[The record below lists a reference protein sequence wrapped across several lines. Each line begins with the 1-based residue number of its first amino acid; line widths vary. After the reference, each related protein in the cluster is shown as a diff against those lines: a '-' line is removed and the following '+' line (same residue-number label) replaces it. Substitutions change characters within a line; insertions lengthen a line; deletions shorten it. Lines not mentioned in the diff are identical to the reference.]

1 MIPVTPILWFN
12 HMVYTTGGTM
22 TGPDPSVAGDAADL
36 AQFGYKEALE
46 RRTGRFASFA
56 VAFAFVS
63 IATGIFTTYGA
74 VLNSSGPIGIW
85 TWPIAVVGQLAVAF
99 VLGALASRIPVTG
112 YHYQWMSR
120 LANPV
125 LGWILGWISFTF
137 LAIVVVAVDYTI
149 ASTIM
154 PVLLHYEGTPTIT
167 WLVTAL
173 VLTGQ
178 ALLVGFSTPWAERV
192 NNGFVTLELI
202 GMTALT
208 VLLLIVAAVR
218 GEMDFSNLFSKGAIP
233 AEGFWSFGDWTSAG
247 PWMLGFL
254 LGAFTIVGFES
265 AANLAEE
272 TNDPERVVPRAM
284 CQAVVASGV
293 LGFVFI
299 IAVTLA
305 AGDPIALAESGTPI
319 ADVIEKTLGSAV
331 STLLLVMVVLAIFAC
346 GLVIMMT
353 GVRLTWAMSRDER
366 FPGWQQWSQ
375 ISPRFHT
382 PLKATVLYFVLAQLI
397 LAIFSRSE
405 TALFTLFGAA
415 TLLPAV
421 MYASTIVLYLI
432 KRKSLPASDKFN
444 LGRWEIPVLAVAVV
458 WLVFELAL
466 FRDSSFKEAWAYV
479 IVMVIIGAC
488 YLGYLLATR
497 GRHGL
502 TMPGMQSIDAEL
514 DHEAEKH

>member
-1 MIPVTPILWFN
+1 MSA
-12 HMVYTTGGTM
+12 
-22 TGPDPSVAGDAADL
+22 PDPAASSDSAEL
-36 AQFGYKEALE
+36 AQFGYKQALE

-63 IATGIFTTYGA
+63 IATGIFTTYGS
-74 VLNSSGPIGIW
+74 VLNSSGPVGIW
-85 TWPIAVVGQLAVAF
+85 TWPIAVIGQLAVAF
-99 VLGALASRIPVTG
+99 VLGALAARIPVTG

-154 PVLLHYEGTPTIT
+154 PVLLNYEATATIT

-178 ALLVGFSTPWAERV
+178 ALLVAFSTPWAERV
-192 NNGFVTLELI
+192 NNSLVTLELV
-202 GMTALT
+202 GMVALT
-208 VLLLIVAAVR
+208 VLLFVVAGVR
-218 GEMDFSNLFSKGAIP
+218 GEVDVENLFSKGAVA
-233 AEGFWSFGDWTSAG
+233 AEGFWSFGDLTSAG

-284 CQAVVASGV
+284 WQAVLASGV
-293 LGFVFI
+293 LGFLFI
-299 IAVTLA
+299 VAVTLA
-305 AGDPIALAESGTPI
+305 AGDPVALAESGTPI
-319 ADVIEKTLGSAV
+319 ADVIERTLGSAV
-331 STLLLVMVVLAIFAC
+331 ATLLLIMVVLAIFAC
-346 GLVIMMT
+346 GLVIMIT

-366 FPGWQQWSQ
+366 FPGWQQWGQ
-375 ISPRFHT
+375 ISNRFRT
-382 PLKATVLYFVLAQLI
+382 PFKAAVLYFVLAQLI
-397 LAIFSRSE
+397 LAIFSQSE
-405 TALFTLFGAA
+405 TALFTLFSAA

-421 MYASTIVLYLI
+421 MYASTVVLYLI
-432 KRKSLPASDKFN
+432 KRKSLPASDKFD
-444 LGRWEIPVLAVAVV
+444 LGAWEIPVLVVAVV
-458 WLVFELAL
+458 WLAFELAL
-466 FRDSSFKEAWAYV
+466 FRDSSFAEAWAYV
-479 IVMVIIGAC
+479 IVMWFIGAC

-502 TMPGMQSIDAEL
+502 TMPGMESIDAEL
-514 DHEAEKH
+514 EHEAEKG

>member
-1 MIPVTPILWFN
+1 MSGPL
-12 HMVYTTGGTM
+12 TGG
-22 TGPDPSVAGDAADL
+22 GDAAEL
-36 AQFGYKEALE
+36 AQFGYSQSLQ

-120 LANPV
+120 LANPI
-125 LGWILGWISFTF
+125 LGWIIGWISFTF

-149 ASTIM
+149 ASTIL
-154 PVLLHYEGTPTIT
+154 PALLHYEGTTTIA

-173 VLTGQ
+173 VLVAQ
-178 ALLVGFSTPWAERV
+178 FLLVAFSTPWAERV

-202 GMTALT
+202 GMVALT
-208 VLLLIVAAVR
+208 VLLLVVAAVR
-218 GEMDFSNLFSKGAIP
+218 GDMDFGNLVSRGAVP
-233 AEGFWSFGDWTSAG
+233 ADGYWSFGDLTSAG

-272 TNDPERVVPRAM
+272 THDPERVVPRAM
-284 CQAVVASGV
+284 CQAVLASGI
-293 LGFVFI
+293 LGFVFLV
-299 IAVTLA
+299 AVTLA

-319 ADVIEKTLGSAV
+319 ADVIANTLGSVTA
-331 STLLLVMVVLAIFAC
+331 TLLLVMVVLAIFAC

-353 GVRLTWAMSRDER
+353 GVRLTWAMSRDQR
-366 FPGWQQWSQ
+366 FPGWQEWNQ

-382 PLKATVLYFVLAQLI
+382 PLKAAVLYFVVAQLI
-397 LAIFSRSE
+397 LAVFSPSE

-421 MYASTIVLYLI
+421 LYAATVVLYLV
-432 KRKSLPASDKFN
+432 KRKTLPANGKFD
-444 LGRWEIPVLAVAVV
+444 LGRWEIPVVVIAVV
-458 WLVFELAL
+458 WLAFELAL
-466 FRDSSFKEAWAYV
+466 FRDSSFKQAWAYV
-479 IVMVIIGAC
+479 IVMVVIGAL

-502 TMPGMQSIDAEL
+502 SMPDMTSIDAEI
-514 DHEAEKH
+514 DRAAARD